1 MKERRSLLKYY
12 SKPQIGAG
20 YRVGG
25 QNQRLSRWPRSG
37 AMREG
42 RILCQKDRHVR
53 SLILIAVCVI
63 GLFCSVTTL
72 VRTINSGAARLRGG
86 RRVTATRQPYLFRA
100 NLVALWV
107 AILVFVGMLYLGL
120 AELLAI

>member
-1 MKERRSLLKYY
+1 
-12 SKPQIGAG
+12 
-20 YRVGG
+20 
-25 QNQRLSRWPRSG
+25 
-37 AMREG
+37 MREG
-42 RILCQKDRHVR
+42 RILCQKDRHAR
-53 SLILIAVCVI
+53 SLLLIAVCVI

-86 RRVTATRQPYLFRA
+86 RRVTATRHPYLFRA